1 MIAPTAIPENAQ
13 SLFGSGGDRLKE
25 RLQKLLPS
33 PITDRNKEALQKI
46 ATGARSKIDAEG
58 TMKKADEEIVSG
70 FKILDPDLK
79 RLHKVCEA
87 HDIIGEELG
96 RADGQPVRRIIKPPR
111 KKMDAP
117 IQEEPSQDPRS
128 PTATLNT
135 ETEQRVQPAADASPP
150 HQGRKVKW
158 NDDRLDEDSYIKRAL
173 EEAAEYLP
181 VCDGEPHPMARSLV
195 SQLRDRLGLAEPDSP
210 TR

>member
-1 MIAPTAIPENAQ
+1 MSAPAAMPENAE
-13 SLFGSGGDRLKE
+13 SLSGSGGDRLKE

-46 ATGARSKIDAEG
+46 DTGVRSKIDAEG
-58 TMKKADEEIVSG
+58 AMKKADEEIVSG
-70 FKILDPDLK
+70 LKILDPDLK
-79 RLHKVCEA
+79 RLHKVCDA

-96 RADGQPVRRIIKPPR
+96 RADGQPVRRMVKPP
-111 KKMDAP
+111 KKDLRLP
-117 IQEEPSQDPRS
+117 E
-128 PTATLNT
+128 ATVST
-135 ETEQRVQPAADASPP
+135 DTEQPVQPAADASPP

-158 NDDRLDEDSYIKRAL
+158 NDDRLDEDSYIKRAV
-173 EEAAEYLP
+173 EEAMDYLP

>member
-1 MIAPTAIPENAQ
+1 MSAPAAMPENAE
-13 SLFGSGGDRLKE
+13 SVSGSGGDRLKE

-46 ATGARSKIDAEG
+46 ATGVRLKIDAEG
-58 TMKKADEEIVSG
+58 AMKKADEEIVSG
-70 FKILDPDLK
+70 LKILDRDLR
-79 RLHKVCEA
+79 RLHKVCDA

-96 RADGQPVRRIIKPPR
+96 LADGGRRR
-111 KKMDAP
+111 MVTA
-117 IQEEPSQDPRS
+117 QEDLRLPE
-128 PTATLNT
+128 ATVST
-135 ETEQRVQPAADASPP
+135 DTEQPVQPAADASPP

-158 NDDRLDEDSYIKRAL
+158 NDDRLDEDSYIKRAV
-173 EEAAEYLP
+173 EEAMDYLP